1 MRKFETD
8 IRVIAN
14 NIGVSTDTIAWYV
27 KRLYTQSTRDYY
39 SIVKTV
45 NIKPDKK
52 RDNTWLYKG
61 LRTSYSNDS
70 YNINIKPIQKPEQ
83 L

>member
-8 IRVIAN
+8 IRVIAD
-14 NIGVSTDTIAWYV
+14 NIGVSTDTIVEYV
-27 KRLYTQSTRDYY
+27 KRLYAQSTRDYY

-45 NIKPDKK
+45 NIEPTPEKDA
-52 RDNTWLYKG
+52 TWLYKG
-61 LRTSYSNDS
+61 FRTT
-70 YNINIKPIQKPEQ
+70 YNKLIQLPYKQ